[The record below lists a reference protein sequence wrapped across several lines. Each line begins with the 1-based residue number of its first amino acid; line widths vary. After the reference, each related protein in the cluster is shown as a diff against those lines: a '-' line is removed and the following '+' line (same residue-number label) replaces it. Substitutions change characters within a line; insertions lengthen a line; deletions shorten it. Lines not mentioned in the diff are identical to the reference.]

1 MHVVILFSK
10 NVTYLSWAEKV
21 NTLPLTS
28 SNSTKPGY
36 FNDSVSNKGNPSFNW
51 PLLMY
56 LKSNCKQRRQISR
69 NELKN
74 ALKIAKKLIMSYKE
88 APSILTNIPASK
100 AMVDLLILFFLK
112 KRHSNYE
119 EKHRIIA
126 RVVCRNQDDQQLSNK
141 NQNTLTRSRRN
152 E

>member
-56 LKSNCKQRRQISR
+56 LKSNCKQRRQISPS
-69 NELKN
+69 ELKN
-74 ALKIAKKLIMSYKE
+74 ALKIATKLIISCKE
-88 APSILTNIPASK
+88 APSILTNVPASK
-100 AMVDLLILFFLK
+100 AMVSLLIIFLK
-112 KRHSNYE
+112 RYSNYE
-119 EKHRIIA
+119 EKHRNNSTHDLQKP
-126 RVVCRNQDDQQLSNK
+126 R
-141 NQNTLTRSRRN
+141 RSTA
-152 E
+152 

>member
-1 MHVVILFSK
+1 MHMHVVILFSK

-88 APSILTNIPASK
+88 APSILTNVPASK
-100 AMVDLLILFFLK
+100 AMVSLLIIFFK
-112 KRHSNYE
+112 KGTAIMKKSTE
-119 EKHRIIA
+119 IIA
-126 RVVCRNQDDQQLSNK
+126 HMICRNQDDQQLSNK
-141 NQNTLTRSRRN
+141 KSKYIN
-152 E
+152 